1 MILTRL
7 ERSILRELAGK
18 PQASAVLGSRL
29 LAASVAPAKRRYR
42 MLMKLG
48 RMRVRGLVRSVGSV
62 NGDSVWSLTEKGRAE
77 AGRLRK
83 GVGVGA

>member
-18 PQASAVLGSRL
+18 PQASTVLGLRL
-29 LAASVAPAKRRYR
+29 LDVNQPPAKLRYR

-48 RMRVRGLVRSVGSV
+48 RMRVRGLVRSVGTV

-77 AGRLRK
+77 AGRVRK
-83 GVGVGA
+83 GVGA